1 MADDYYYRIST
12 SQDQLRYAYED
23 GQNHMKY
30 HPDVVEEY
38 RQIIEKHPHFKS
50 EKEALQWAKIGKKDG
65 VYRNQDW
72 WKVTNDWKVLLAVDY
87 LGLVQVYTEANFM
100 RIIRND
106 VDIDDII
113 Q

>member
-50 EKEALQWAKIGKKDG
+50 EKEALQYAIKLYKEIRRGLYRYMAAYRYGRKSGKRTASIAIRIGGK
-65 VYRNQDW
+65 
-72 WKVTNDWKVLLAVDY
+72 
-87 LGLVQVYTEANFM
+87 
-100 RIIRND
+100 
-106 VDIDDII
+106 
-113 Q
+113 

>member
-1 MADDYYYRIST
+1 M
-12 SQDQLRYAYED
+12 
-23 GQNHMKY
+23 
-30 HPDVVEEY
+30 
-38 RQIIEKHPHFKS
+38 
-50 EKEALQWAKIGKKDG
+50 
-65 VYRNQDW
+65 
-72 WKVTNDWKVLLAVDY
+72 TNDWKVLLAVDY